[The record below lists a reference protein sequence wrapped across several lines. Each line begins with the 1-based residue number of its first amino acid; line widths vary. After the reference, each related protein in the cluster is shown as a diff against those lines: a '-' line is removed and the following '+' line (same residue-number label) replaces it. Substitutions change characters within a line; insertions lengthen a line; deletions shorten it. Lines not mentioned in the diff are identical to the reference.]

1 MQVMST
7 STVDWLP
14 VEHNVRGGR
23 VDFKLVREA
32 ELLPGVNSSTMLIKY
47 HEAEDVFTAPRHHH
61 DFEQIRVA
69 LSGRQDYGS
78 GDIAEAGWVAYFPAG
93 AFYGPEVIRGASI
106 LLVQWSD
113 FWVTREQNNRA
124 IEELRKLGEF
134 KGGVYTYVDSDGKP
148 KKKDGLN
155 AVWEHVYKRPSS
167 FPTPKYPSP
176 ILMNPD
182 AFEWVKRDDVLSE
195 KMLGRFTERD
205 LILSKIRWDVDG
217 RYELPA
223 DRTYC
228 VFTLSGSVRVN
239 GVNYGPETA
248 VWSDFGEKGSLEGE
262 AGTEAFSLAF
272 PPGAFARHNVEGAS
286 KVMA

>member
-1 MQVMST
+1 MEVNAMSG
-7 STVDWLP
+7 VDWLP

-32 ELLPGVNSSTMLIKY
+32 ELLPGVNSSTLMIKY
-47 HEAEDVFTAPRHHH
+47 HEAEDVFTAPRHRH
-61 DFEQIRVA
+61 DFEQIRIA

-78 GDIAEAGWVAYFPAG
+78 GDIAEGGWVAYFPAG
-93 AFYGPEVIRGASI
+93 AFYGPEVINGASI
-106 LLVQWSD
+106 LLIQWSD

-134 KGGVYTYVDSDGKP
+134 KGGIYSYVDADGKR
-148 KKKDGLN
+148 KQKDGLN

-182 AFEWVKRDDVLSE
+182 AFEWVKRNDVLSE
-195 KMLGRFTERD
+195 QVLGRFTERD
-205 LILSKIRWDVDG
+205 LILSKVRWDVRG

-228 VFTLSGSVRVN
+228 VFTLSGTVRVD
-239 GVNYGPETA
+239 GVDYGPETA
-248 VWSDFGEKGSLEGE
+248 VWSDFGEDGSLEAE
-262 AGTEAFSLAF
+262 AGTEAFSIAF
-272 PPGAFARHNVEGAS
+272 PPKAFSRIKAEEAS
-286 KVMA
+286 KVTA